1 MRQGRERFERGQNFF
16 RAAAQAAKQMNAP
29 FLWEIATVPDADHDN
44 AKMAVNAARLLF
56 DN

>member
-1 MRQGRERFERGQNFF
+1 
-16 RAAAQAAKQMNAP
+16 MNAP

-44 AKMAVNAARLLF
+44 AKMAVHAARLLF

>member
-1 MRQGRERFERGQNFF
+1 
-16 RAAAQAAKQMNAP
+16 MNAP